1 VEHVLE
7 HCPLSFL
14 GKEGRPGVV
23 HRLDRDTTGLIIFT
37 KSNHDFKRL
46 AVDFA
51 DHFFKKRYTC
61 IVQGT
66 PNLNTGKI
74 EITIARQNG
83 YKIKMISCPSD
94 KSAKTTWTIHE
105 RLDHFT
111 WLDVKIHTGEPIKF
125 ASI

>member
-23 HRLDRDTTGLIIFT
+23 HRLDRDTTGFIIFT
-37 KSNHDFKRL
+37 KSNHAFKRL
-46 AVDFA
+46 TVDFV
-51 DHFFKKRYTC
+51 DHLIEKRYTC

-66 PNLNTGKI
+66 PNLNTRKI
-74 EITIARQNG
+74 EIPIARQNG
-83 YKIKMISCPSD
+83 YKIKMIARPSG
-94 KSAKTTWTIHE
+94 KSTKTTWTIHE

-111 WLDVKIHTGEPIKF
+111 WLDVKIHTGELIKF